1 MIKTLLGLI
10 IGGMQTASL
19 ARKLKQYAI
28 AAALGLGG
36 LAALF
41 AAFVLAGWAMFLGFG
56 QILDP
61 AWAAATSAAILLGI
75 TAVFVLIAVSVATK
89 HTRDPMRDAVRH
101 ALPVSRQIT
110 REHPIG
116 AIAGAAAAGVVLA
129 SLLRNR

>member
-1 MIKTLLGLI
+1 MIKTLLGLV
-10 IGGMQTASL
+10 IGGLQTASL

-41 AAFVLAGWAMFLGFG
+41 AAFLLAGWAMFLGFG
-56 QILDP
+56 QVLDP
-61 AWAAATSAAILLGI
+61 AWAAAAAAVILLGV
-75 TAVFVLIAVSVATK
+75 TAVFILIAASVATK
-89 HTRDPMRDAVRH
+89 HTPDPMKDAVRH

-129 SLLRNR
+129 ALLRNR